1 MDVVTANVLCSL
13 PRAPARTA
21 LRTVLA
27 ERPDLVAL
35 QEWSARRRGLLGE
48 AADYAWVS
56 PVLGG
61 CAVGARRE
69 RFEVLHGR
77 ARLLGGLGLADRG
90 TRLVPVLPARFA
102 AVAVLRDRRSN
113 VVVTVVSFHL
123 VPGVQRR
130 GVYRADRPRLVER
143 HRAERAALEAVVREH
158 LDLGREVYAAGDS
171 NFDGFSLA
179 GLTSAW
185 DGRREGPGT
194 LGSDRKIDDVL
205 GPGPAVSVRLLET
218 PSDHRAVLARRP
230 EPAQR

>member
-1 MDVVTANVLCSL
+1 MGVATANVLCTL
-13 PRAPARTA
+13 PRASARAA

-27 ERPDLVAL
+27 ECPDLVGL
-35 QEWSARRRGLLGE
+35 QEWSARRRGLLRE
-48 AADYAWVS
+48 AADYAWVR

-61 CAVGARRE
+61 CAVGALRD
-69 RFEVLHGR
+69 RFEVLDGR
-77 ARLLGGLGLADRG
+77 ARRLGGLGLADRG
-90 TRLVPVLPARFA
+90 SRPVPVLPARFA
-102 AVAVLRDRRSN
+102 AVAVLLDRRTG

-130 GVYRADRPRLVER
+130 GDYRADRPRLVER
-143 HRAERAALEAVVREH
+143 HRTERAALEGLVRQH
-158 LDLGREVYAAGDS
+158 LALGREVYAVGDS
-171 NFDGFSLA
+171 NFDGFTVA

-205 GPGPAVSVRLLET
+205 GQGPAVSVRLLAT

-230 EPAQR
+230 DPAQR